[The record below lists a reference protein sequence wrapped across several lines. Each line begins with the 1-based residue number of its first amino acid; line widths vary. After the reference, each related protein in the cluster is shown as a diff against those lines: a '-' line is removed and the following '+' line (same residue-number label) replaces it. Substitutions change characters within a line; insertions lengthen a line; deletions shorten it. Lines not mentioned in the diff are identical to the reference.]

1 MILKSSLI
9 DWFTTRFNDNS
20 GVVYFL
26 LGHPVEPLTTG
37 VAAVEFFDMFF
48 LSPPVHAD
56 LTIAAGGRSVIS
68 ASLRLVPTRTIII
81 SSVAVQFAYS
91 SVTISCQ
98 GC

>member
-48 LSPPVHAD
+48 CRHRCMRISLSLRVV
-56 LTIAAGGRSVIS
+56 GRSS
-68 ASLRLVPTRTIII
+68 APLCVLCRREL
-81 SSVAVQFAYS
+81 
-91 SVTISCQ
+91 
-98 GC
+98 